1 MSWPRELWQRRVF
14 AWLPVR
20 LVAGDW
26 AWMRSVLKVRIA
38 DRRGDLVFERNVYV
52 L

>member
-14 AWLPVR
+14 AWFPVR
-20 LVAGDW
+20 LAAGDW
-26 AWMRSVLKVRIA
+26 AWMRPVLKVRVA
-38 DRRGDLVFERNVYV
+38 DRAGDFVFERNVYV